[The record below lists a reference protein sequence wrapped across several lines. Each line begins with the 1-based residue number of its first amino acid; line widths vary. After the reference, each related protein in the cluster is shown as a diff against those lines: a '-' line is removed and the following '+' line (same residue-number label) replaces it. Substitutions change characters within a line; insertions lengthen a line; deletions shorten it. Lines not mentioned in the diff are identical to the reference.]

1 MANALGNIV
10 PFVHVSDV
18 PRSIAFYQQL
28 GFELRNTH
36 AAHPGG
42 APVWAWLVGGQGQL
56 MLGQSSG
63 PIDAGQQA
71 VLFYLYF
78 DDIQSVHQRLSDAGL
93 AVGPMAYPFYCPQGE
108 FRLHDP
114 DDYVLMLTHT

>member
-1 MANALGNIV
+1 MTTALRNIV
-10 PFVHVSDV
+10 PFVHVTDV

-28 GFELRNTH
+28 GFALRKTH
-36 AAHPGG
+36 AAQEGG
-42 APVWAWLVGGQGQL
+42 APIWAWLEGGHGQL
-56 MLGQSSG
+56 MLGQGSG

-78 DDIQSVHQRLSDAGL
+78 DDIEGVHRQLADAGL
-93 AVGPMAYPFYCPQGE
+93 KVGPLKYPFYCPLGE

-114 DDYVLMLTHT
+114 DDYVLMLTHS